1 MLLKFDPVQL
11 FYPIRNLCQLT
22 CTSLITPSVGQTFST
37 GEPRSSRQ
45 RFHQTKQT
53 PSWQQKRLGSSR
65 DVLQVFH
72 RHAVSRALL
81 PPPPYSLSGLT
92 SVTAAATDTLCD
104 CSAALD
110 FHRTVSAERK
120 VFQCFS
126 EVWTWTLIST
136 TGELRGLLESG
147 WKSPEDT
154 RTHLIGHFR
163 RWSKQ
168 KTEFLHWKVTFKQTP
183 WN

>member
-53 PSWQQKRLGSSR
+53 PCWQQKGLGSSR

-81 PPPPYSLSGLT
+81 PPPILPLRPHQRYCSSHRHSLWLQRCSWLSSDRLSRAEGFPTFLWSLNVDAHFNDWRAQRT
-92 SVTAAATDTLCD
+92 SRVRMEITWRHTDSSDRSL
-104 CSAALD
+104 
-110 FHRTVSAERK
+110 
-120 VFQCFS
+120 
-126 EVWTWTLIST
+126 
-136 TGELRGLLESG
+136 
-147 WKSPEDT
+147 
-154 RTHLIGHFR
+154 
-163 RWSKQ
+163 
-168 KTEFLHWKVTFKQTP
+168 
-183 WN
+183 